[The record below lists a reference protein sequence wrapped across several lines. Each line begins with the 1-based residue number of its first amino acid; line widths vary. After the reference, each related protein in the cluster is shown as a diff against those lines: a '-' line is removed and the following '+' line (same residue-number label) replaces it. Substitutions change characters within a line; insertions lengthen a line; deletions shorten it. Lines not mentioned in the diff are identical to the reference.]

1 VVVFA
6 VYAQVLSK
14 VVYPLGEQSDLNLG
28 GARVLRVLLVELNNL
43 GFSLCCE
50 HSGPQA
56 FLVSIFLYALTAV

>member
-1 VVVFA
+1 MMVFA

-28 GARVLRVLLVELNNL
+28 GACVRRVLSVKLDDF

-50 HSGPQA
+50 HTALSA
-56 FLVSIFLYALTAV
+56 LVTSILTR